1 MTLALHGVGVSRG
14 YAIGRTYVL
23 YRDQPEVVE
32 YAVPRRF
39 LEGEIARFRDAV
51 LEAKRQLR
59 TIRDRIPENV
69 SADITAFIDTHL
81 LMLEDSTLTEATV
94 ELIGE
99 RQSNAEWALK
109 TQRDR
114 VVRVFDEMDDPYLRT
129 RRDDVDHVVNRILR
143 ILLKSDDG
151 PAPDGTDGRLEGRVL
166 VADDLT
172 PADTVLMQHH
182 GIAAFVTE
190 YGGPLSHT
198 AILARN
204 LGIPAVI
211 GVRSARRYLSADET
225 IIVDGVQGVVLSAG
239 DDSVLDHYRHRRLRE
254 RRERTRL
261 GRLREA
267 PAITR
272 DNVQIGL
279 HANIELPEEVEQVLL
294 AGATG
299 VGLYR
304 TEVLYLNRATPP
316 SEEEQFET
324 FLQVVEEL
332 DGRPLTIRT
341 LDLGADKQMDGGRQ
355 SGPVA
360 TNPALGLRAIR
371 LCLREL
377 DLFRPQIRA
386 ILRISA
392 RGPVRMMIPMICTV
406 NEMTQV
412 RRLVREEKDALSRE
426 GLPFDENIPLGAM
439 IEVPAAAIAAAMF
452 TPYVDFL
459 SIGTNDLIQYT
470 LAIDRIDDEVGYL
483 YDPLHP
489 AVLKLVHEVISA
501 GARSKVPVGMCGEM
515 AGDPRFTRLLL
526 GLGLREFSMHPSVLP
541 EIKFIVRD
549 SDIRHLR
556 DLSQRILHC
565 TSPDELA
572 GLMVRIEH

>member
-371 LCLREL
+371 LWLREL

>member
-371 LCLREL
+371 LCLRDL